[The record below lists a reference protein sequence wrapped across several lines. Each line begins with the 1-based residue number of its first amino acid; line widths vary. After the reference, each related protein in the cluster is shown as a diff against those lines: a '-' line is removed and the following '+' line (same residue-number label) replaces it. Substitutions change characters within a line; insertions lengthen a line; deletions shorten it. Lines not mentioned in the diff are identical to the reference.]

1 MTRRATGRIAA
12 IALGVLVTSAHVGDN
27 NTHFRG
33 PAGPY
38 TVQVLVRHPGVVPG
52 LADITVRV
60 DRPVSAV
67 SVQPVRW
74 DVGLDGSPPPDAAQ
88 RVAADPQLWSAQLWF
103 MTVGSYSIYVR
114 VEGDAGE
121 GTAVVPVSS
130 MATEQLAMRPTLG
143 VVLALLGLLLAAGLI
158 TIVHAAVRE
167 SVLPPGIA
175 PDAARRRRARIASG
189 VAVALIVLIVTGG
202 RWWWRAEASLYRSIL
217 FDPIDIESRATA
229 EDDAATLRIAL
240 VDADWRAGRFTPL
253 VPDHGKLMHLF
264 LVREPGLDAFAHLH
278 PGRVH
283 ADSFRQALPPLPA
296 GRYRLYADVVHES
309 GFAQTLTDTVV
320 LPPLV
325 PASPEPD
332 SLRPAAPPGASGGSA
347 DLDDAWWAGEPAA
360 ATPAAG
366 GAAAV
371 LFPDGFALAWRRPAG
386 AIVAGEPLDLVFL
399 PREPDGSPAVIEPYM
414 GMLAHAAVTRDDGA
428 VFVHLHPTGSISLA
442 AQEVMRAAEPAVLSA
457 EAPASLRAD
466 SAATAAQPDSAGSRA
481 PATPDSTT
489 VPAAHAPHA
498 FAPVSEVLIPWAF
511 PEPGRYRVWVQV
523 RRAGAVRTA
532 AFDVSVEPR

>member
-1 MTRRATGRIAA
+1 MTRRAPARIVA
-12 IALGVLVTSAHVGDN
+12 IALGALLTSAHVGDN

-38 TVQVLVRHPGVVPG
+38 TVQVVVRHPGVVPG

-74 DVGLDGSPPPDAAQ
+74 DVGLDGSPRPDPAQ

-103 MTVGSYSIYVR
+103 MTTGSYSIYVR
-114 VEGDAGE
+114 VDGDAGE

-130 MATEQLAMRPTLG
+130 IATEQLAMRPALG
-143 VVLALLGLLLAAGLI
+143 VVLALLGLFLAAGLV

-189 VAVALIVLIVTGG
+189 VAVGLIVLIVTGG
-202 RWWWRAEASLYRSIL
+202 RSWWRSEASLYRSIL
-217 FDPIDIESRATA
+217 FDPLDIESRAAA
-229 EDDAATLRIAL
+229 EGDSAVLRIAL
-240 VDADWRAGRFTPL
+240 VDAEWREGRFTPL

-264 LVREPGLDAFAHLH
+264 LVREPDLEAFAHLH
-278 PGRVH
+278 PERVH
-283 ADSFRQALPPLPA
+283 ADSFRAALPPLPA

-320 LPPLV
+320 LPAPSV
-325 PASPEPD
+325 RGSPD
-332 SLRPAAPPGASGGSA
+332 SVAPPATRETAGDGV
-347 DLDDAWWAGEPAA
+347 DPDDAWWAGGPAA
-360 ATPAAG
+360 AAPPPGGTVAA
-366 GAAAV
+366 
-371 LFPDGFALAWRRPAG
+371 LFPDGFALAWRRPER
-386 AIVAGEPLDLVFL
+386 AIVAGDALDLVFL
-399 PREPDGSPAVIEPYM
+399 PREPDGSPALLEPYM

-457 EAPASLRAD
+457 ESPASLRAD
-466 SAATAAQPDSAGSRA
+466 SAATVAPADSAAA
-481 PATPDSTT
+481 PGAATPPDPPA
-489 VPAAHAPHA
+489 VPAAHAAHT
-498 FAPVSEVLIPWAF
+498 FAPVSQVLIPWAF
-511 PEPGRYRVWVQV
+511 PKPGRYRVWVQV
-523 RRAGAVRTA
+523 RRGGVVHTA
-532 AFDVSVEPR
+532 AFDVSVEPG